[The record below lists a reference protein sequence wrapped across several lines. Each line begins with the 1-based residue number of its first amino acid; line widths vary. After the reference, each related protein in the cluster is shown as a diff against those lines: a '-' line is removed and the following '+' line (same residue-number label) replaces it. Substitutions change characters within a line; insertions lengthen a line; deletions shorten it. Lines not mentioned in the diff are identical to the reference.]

1 MQAFWKR
8 GGGKRATDGGNEI
21 AATGEPFPAVS
32 HSPDERATTGDSL
45 LRVRESLDLIEADL
59 GALMLKVGDAAK
71 NVHDVVGNASRS
83 LEAITDATVD
93 LSDQVGIAETNVQ
106 SFATATE
113 QLAQS
118 STLISTQIH
127 KANDL
132 AGEASH
138 AAGATGRQVERLRAS
153 SAEIGKVVTFISGI
167 AKQTHLLALNA
178 SIEAARAGD
187 AGRGFAVVANEV
199 KALSAETQQAI
210 TEITSKIDALR
221 KDADESMSMLAQIAR
236 IIEEIRPLFA
246 TVSASVEQQVAT
258 TAELSVNAS
267 DNSNFIGTV
276 AQSVSSIRSAT
287 QNARSQ
293 STQIDASAH
302 VAYELAETLRKRLS
316 IFLRATEIGD
326 RRAHDRLPTDWGV
339 TVTAA
344 GVQAGTMTVDLGEGG
359 VLLKA
364 TDALKLRVGENIHI
378 DITGVG
384 NLAARVVNR
393 TDLGIHCAF
402 FDMPTESTAA
412 LRGKLDTIRHE
423 NKEFIDLAIAT
434 ANRASEAIEGLIA
447 SGKVTAEMMF
457 DNQYEPIPGTDPVQY
472 DKPYLSALEPEL
484 WQIQEPPLAA
494 DDKMVFCAAVDRNAY
509 LPVHNKKYSLPQ
521 RPGETAWN
529 AANSRNK
536 RIFDD
541 RAGLSAARN
550 TRPYMIQYYPRD
562 MGGGQVVMMWEIVAP
577 IRVLGRHWGGM
588 RMAYRT

>member
-8 GGGKRATDGGNEI
+8 DGGKRATDGGNEF
-21 AATGEPFPAVS
+21 AAAAEPFPAVS
-32 HSPDERATTGDSL
+32 NASGTPATTDDSL

-71 NVHDVVGNASRS
+71 NVHDVVGSASRS
-83 LEAITDATVD
+83 LEAITDATVE

-132 AGEASH
+132 AGEASQ
-138 AAGATGRQVERLRAS
+138 AAGATGRQVERLRGS

-210 TEITSKIDALR
+210 AEITSKIDALR

-276 AQSVSSIRSAT
+276 AQSVLSIRSAT

-302 VAYELAETLRKRLS
+302 IASELAETLRRRLS

-364 TDALKLRVGENIHI
+364 TDALKLRIGENIHI

-402 FDMPTESTAA
+402 FDMPNECAAA
-412 LRGKLDTIRHE
+412 LRGKLDKIRHD

-434 ANRASEAIEGLIA
+434 ANRAGDAIERLIA

-472 DKPYLSALEPEL
+472 DKPYLAALEPEL
-484 WQIQEPPLAA
+484 WEIQEPPLAA

-509 LPVHNKKYSLPQ
+509 LPVHNKKYSLAQ

-529 AANSRNK
+529 AANARNR

-562 MGGGQVVMMWEIVAP
+562 MGGGQIVMMWEIVAP